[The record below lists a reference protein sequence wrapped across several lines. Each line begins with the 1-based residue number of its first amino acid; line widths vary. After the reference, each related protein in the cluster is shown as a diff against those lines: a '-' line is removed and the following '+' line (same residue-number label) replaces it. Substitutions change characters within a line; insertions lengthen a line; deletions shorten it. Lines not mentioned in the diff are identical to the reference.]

1 MFYSYFERKIDKGL
15 KFKIDVF
22 ANMKK
27 VPPSSKRC
35 PQLKKC
41 LRAY

>member
-22 ANMKK
+22 ANIE
-27 VPPSSKRC
+27 
-35 PQLKKC
+35 KKC
-41 LRAY
+41 YPILSAALD